1 VYCPV
6 PVRFRIDV
14 ERRKDDGQDNVDM
27 LRHEVENVF
36 VVPVEQCSFRDLAIR
51 SCKGCMTLIERDVPG
66 NAEN

>member
-36 VVPVEQCSFRDLAIR
+36 VVPVEQCSFGNLAIR
-51 SCKGCMTLIERDVPG
+51 SCTDWRTIIARDVPG